1 MPRNTEPCQPQVTCR
16 IPLLLSNMVCGIL
29 CSSCVETS
37 QTHNYYALPPRSIQV
52 GWLGCNL
59 LSLPS
64 RGKHHKWVILRAL
77 TLPSRGKHH
86 KWVILRALT
95 HRLAAVIPQ
104 VPLPLMPNPLVV
116 RPLVPL
122 LVINFARNVTHGM
135 PIQAVAGASNVIS
148 SHSHH
153 ERDSVL
159 RASQSFF
166 SSRHKDAIV
175 QLKLFCVAIYCRV
188 CDCSHSH
195 HISLFSFVLVT
206 IELL

>member
-1 MPRNTEPCQPQVTCR
+1 MPRNTKPCQPQVTCR
-16 IPLLLSNMVCGIL
+16 ILLLLSNMVCGIL

-64 RGKHHKWVILRAL
+64 RGKHHE
-77 TLPSRGKHH
+77 
-86 KWVILRALT
+86 WVILRALT

-116 RPLVPL
+116 RPLVVRPLVPL
-122 LVINFARNVTHGM
+122 LVINFARTVTHGM

-175 QLKLFCVAIYCRV
+175 QLKLFCLAIYCRV